1 MWLKRGRAE
10 PGRFRSVSISRSVV
24 VEVSSAMAH
33 PLSRTDVRVGL
44 GVVALVAVI
53 GTGAFMLGGSETVRP
68 LGRGLNIAVVAP
80 VEPEVLPGET
90 MEVGALNDGF
100 DRAML
105 ERAAEPPMDDTYLP
119 EPAWIGD
126 ERLGDPTPRMPMP
139 TPVNETRVIEIQ
151 PPRPDPLADGSRSFG
166 FDAPRPDYAA
176 LRAQRW
182 KELQAEGWESAT
194 AATANAETGPVEY
207 SPE

>member
-1 MWLKRGRAE
+1 
-10 PGRFRSVSISRSVV
+10 
-24 VEVSSAMAH
+24 MAH

-53 GTGAFMLGGSETVRP
+53 GTGAFMLGGSEGVRP
-68 LGRGLNIAVVAP
+68 LGRGLNIAVVPP

-100 DRAML
+100 DRAAL
-105 ERAAEPPMDDTYLP
+105 ERAAQQPVDDTYIP

-139 TPVNETRVIEIQ
+139 TPVSDTRVIEVQ
-151 PPRPDPLADGSRSFG
+151 PSRPDPLADGSRSFG

-182 KELQAEGWESAT
+182 KELQDERAESAT
-194 AATANAETGPVEY
+194 AAPANADTGAVQY
-207 SPE
+207 SSE